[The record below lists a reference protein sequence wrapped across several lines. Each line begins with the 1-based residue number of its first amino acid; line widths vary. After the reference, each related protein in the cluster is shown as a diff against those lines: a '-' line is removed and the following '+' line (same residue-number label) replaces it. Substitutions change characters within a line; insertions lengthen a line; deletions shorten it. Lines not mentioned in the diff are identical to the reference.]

1 MFDVGVIIVSD
12 RAASG
17 EREDGCLPVFDEVCD
32 GTDLRIIDRMIVSD
46 DPDRIKAAI
55 VSLRKSGRAL
65 ILTSGGTGCS
75 DRDNTPEV
83 SRQIIE
89 KFTPGI
95 DEAIRAFSAKHAPFA
110 IFSRGVSGIIGRTLL
125 INLPGSPKAVREV
138 MQFLLPII
146 GHPLKLLADQIDDCQ
161 EEIKRHDRT

>member
-12 RAASG
+12 RASSG

-32 GTDLRIIDRMIVSD
+32 GTDLHIVDRRIVSD
-46 DPDRIKAAI
+46 DPDRIKEAI
-55 VSLRKSGRAL
+55 ESLQKAGRAL

-95 DEAIRAFSAKHAPFA
+95 DEAIRSFSARQAPFA
-110 IFSRGVSGIIGRTLL
+110 IFSRGVSGIVGRSLL

-146 GHPLKLLADQIDDCQ
+146 NHPLKLLANQINDCQ
-161 EEIKRHDRT
+161 EEIKLHDRT